1 MEPARVHRSDEI
13 LTEIAGKGDFP
24 ATARAITRLRTV
36 APREDTNMLALAGVI
51 LQDAGLSTKVLRV
64 VNSAF
69 YRPRDARVSTISRA
83 ILLLGFDSIRDL
95 ATGILLIDSLF
106 KHGGSNAL
114 LRDNLRRALHTALLA
129 QALAERVRHSSR
141 EEAYL
146 LGLFARL
153 GHLWLAAHYGESY
166 DAAVALADF
175 EKGAALDEAVRHVVG
190 VRPRELAAA
199 ILEHWDL
206 PDTYVEHF
214 HRAPTPDD
222 VRAAGPARLHAVVD
236 AAQAHTASATPGS
249 PPSPAWLARC
259 EKTLGLSADTLADVL
274 ERVDREALEQVSA
287 LGLSAAADE
296 GKSPQAAAHGGH
308 GSPGASA
315 SSVQRNGAGGAKSSD
330 ASVVALSPASAARA
344 TSGESKPVE
353 VVHGDSTPA
362 PAGDGLAPCYADL
375 ALATE
380 IAAEISRA
388 IVEREPLANVLSAVL
403 EGVARSGRFDA
414 AVLALATTAQ
424 DALRSRLSVGAGEDL
439 ASLSVPLVREGGML
453 AETALTRAPRI
464 VESGTAAL
472 LVPAGVA
479 VPRQEIGSFLTVPL
493 LIRDR
498 LLGVLLAARAPS
510 SPGVAPRDVAVVQ
523 LFGQLACVACTAH
536 QV

>member
-1 MEPARVHRSDEI
+1 MEPARAHRSDEI
-13 LTEIAGKGDFP
+13 LSEIAGKGDFP

-36 APREDTNMLALAGVI
+36 APREDSNMLALAGVI
-51 LQDAGLSTKVLRV
+51 LQDPGLSTKVLRV

-106 KHGGSNAL
+106 KQGSSNAI
-114 LRDNLRRALHTALLA
+114 LRDNLRRALHTALLS
-129 QALAERVRHSSR
+129 QALAERIRHPAR

-153 GHLWLAAHYGESY
+153 GHLWLSAHYRESY
-166 DAAVALADF
+166 DKAVALADF
-175 EKGAALDEAVRHVVG
+175 ERGAALDESVRRVVG

-206 PDTYVEHF
+206 PETYVEHF
-214 HRAPTPDD
+214 HRAPTSEEA
-222 VRAAGPARLHAVVD
+222 RAVGPARLHAVVD
-236 AAQAHTASATPGS
+236 AAQAHTATATPGS
-249 PPSPAWLARC
+249 PPTDAWIARC
-259 EKTLGLSADTLADVL
+259 ERTLGLTADTLADVL
-274 ERVDREALEQVSA
+274 DRVDREALEQVGA
-287 LGLSAAADE
+287 LGLGMTAEEASAVA
-296 GKSPQAAAHGGH
+296 GAAHVAPV
-308 GSPGASA
+308 SVATVAPTV
-315 SSVQRNGAGGAKSSD
+315 VQRNGANGAKTSEATVIALASVATRPVND
-330 ASVVALSPASAARA
+330 ASGRADLLDVAAASAAPASSA
-344 TSGESKPVE
+344 TPLFV
-353 VVHGDSTPA
+353 
-362 PAGDGLAPCYADL
+362 DL

-388 IVEREPLANVLSAVL
+388 IVEREPLTNVLSAVL

-414 AVLALATTAQ
+414 VVLTLATTAQ
-424 DALRSRLSVGAGEDL
+424 DALRSRLSVGACDEL
-439 ASLSVPLVREGGML
+439 ARLSVPLARDGGML
-453 AETALTRAPRI
+453 AETALARVPRI
-464 VESGTAAL
+464 VESGGASL
-472 LVPAGVA
+472 LVPAGTP
-479 VPRQEIGSFLTVPL
+479 VPPQEIGSFLTVPL

-498 LLGVLLAARAPS
+498 MLGVLLAARAPS
-510 SPGVAPRDVAVVQ
+510 SPGVAATDSSVVQ